1 MLSPRFIPLVLKQ
14 AFRRTMRTLLTVA
27 GVATAMFMFA
37 AVDSLQKGVDHATKG
52 AAEDTRLIV
61 YRENRFC
68 PATSRLPE
76 SYGDRIARIPGVAS
90 VLPMKV
96 VPTNCRTSLDVITFR
111 GVPAESWSRSAER
124 ELSLTSGSL
133 AEWTSRM
140 DAALLGEA
148 LASRRGLKVG
158 DRIDAAGVR
167 VYVAGVISSDKPQ
180 EQNVAYVHLDFLQ
193 RTTGQRALGIVTQFN
208 VKVTDPAWMDSIAGE
223 IDAMFKDD
231 QQPTQTSS
239 EKGFVARAA
248 SDIISLVAFM
258 RYMGWGC
265 LAAVLALVGN
275 SIVLSVQD
283 RICDHAVMQTL
294 GYSGG
299 LIARLVVAEGL
310 LLGTVGGLLGT
321 ALAVGIA
328 HWWHFSISSE
338 GLTIPVQATAEVML
352 QGVVVAAALG
362 IAAGLV
368 PAWQVSRR
376 PIAQCF
382 RAV

>member
-1 MLSPRFIPLVLKQ
+1 MLWPRFIPLVLKQ
-14 AFRRTMRTLLTVA
+14 AFRRPARTVLTIG
-27 GVATAMFMFA
+27 GVVTAMFLFA
-37 AVDSLQKGVDHATKG
+37 AVHALQEGVNHATRQ
-52 AAEDTRLIV
+52 AAEDTVLVV

-68 PATSRLPE
+68 PAASRLPE
-76 SYGDRIARIPGVAS
+76 SYGDRIARVPGVVE

-111 GVPAESWSRSAER
+111 GVPADLWSRAVQPD
-124 ELSLTSGSL
+124 LPVASGSL
-133 AEWTSRM
+133 ADWTARK
-140 DAALLGEA
+140 DAALLGGA
-148 LASRRGLKVG
+148 LARRRGLKTG
-158 DRIDAAGVR
+158 DRIDAAGIT
-167 VYVAGVISSDKPQ
+167 VYVAGVIDTDQPQ

-193 RTTGQRALGIVTQFN
+193 RTTGQRTLGIVTQFN
-208 VKVTDPAWMDSIAGE
+208 VKVDSPTRMDAVARE
-223 IDAMFKDD
+223 IDAMFRDD

-248 SDIISLVAFM
+248 ADVITLVGFM
-258 RYMGWGC
+258 RYLGWGC

-283 RICDHAVMQTL
+283 RVCDHAVMQTL

-310 LLGTVGGLLGT
+310 VLGAAGGLIGT
-321 ALAVGIA
+321 ALAMGIA
-328 HWWHFSISSE
+328 YLGRFTVSSE
-338 GLTIPVQATAEVML
+338 GLTIPIRATTSVL
-352 QGVVVAAALG
+352 VQGVALAAALG
-362 IAAGLV
+362 VAAGLV
-368 PAWQVSRR
+368 PAWQASRR